1 MPGRLIELLRRAFRR
16 VWSARGGGLYATGVF
31 LTFFWLETI
40 TLVREFTS
48 SDDTGDF
55 VAGQLLDIV
64 LRFSVVSLQ
73 NTVYALIWP
82 LALFERYGP
91 YWAGGMLVT
100 MYVVFAGLIKKPLE
114 RWLFDSEAHDTG
126 RQEAVRNNGAGE

>member
-55 VAGQLLDIV
+55 VTGQLLDIV

-91 YWAGGMLVT
+91 YWAAGMLVA
-100 MYVVFAGLIKKPLE
+100 MYVVFAALIKKPLE
-114 RWLFDSEAHDTG
+114 RWLFDSDADDTP
-126 RQEAVRNNGAGE
+126 RQDNVRSKRAGE